1 MKPTSD
7 KAQNNGRNNYGKSIE
22 WGSSEPQKVAN
33 VIVPTKLPV
42 TYLKMVI
49 ETIEG
54 DKDGQYLPTK

>member
-1 MKPTSD
+1 MKPVTN
-7 KAQNNGRNNYGKSIE
+7 KTQNNGRNNYGNWNE
-22 WGSSEPQKVAN
+22 WGSSEPRRVPE

-54 DKDGQYLPTK
+54 DINGKYLPTR